1 MTRRNGNMTHEQYM
15 NMVKKYRE
23 TIEALEILAE
33 NRDMFS
39 KGQYEEIE
47 NRLTIRRYELKK
59 KIENEGSKSTR

>member
-1 MTRRNGNMTHEQYM
+1 MTHEQYM